1 MRWLAF
7 SGLYT
12 LLALLSFHTRDS
24 WSLSTTLWLPA
35 PLLFAALWLTAPRE
49 WPLWLATAGLLHVLV
64 GVWIGRPPALASL
77 FALFDVAIFPLCVA
91 VFRLNAQL
99 PALRFALNPI
109 IRELVYPLQ
118 LIFSIFCGSL
128 LLNLALLLSGYPIAP
143 LHFLSWVLAA
153 LTGILAI
160 LPLLRESK
168 TPARQQFNWR
178 EGLLLAA
185 NTMVLTAGYFFLPP
199 LWQGLNLL
207 LVQTTVVLLSVFALS
222 GRGVGILLLIQ
233 YLIVVLAT
241 QQREGIFYTLTP
253 DLIPAIWQAQ
263 WYLVF
268 SAILAN
274 CLSQYR
280 RWIQQQQAHTASTHA
295 IVTRLSHTGASIVFR
310 LSMPEEEIHWQG
322 CTQALFP
329 DEEKTLCTLT
339 LLDAHCDTPFLPH
352 FRDWYSQQS
361 GNSFTREVV
370 LQTLHGRQMRGMVMF
385 QRIGNTAHLMGGVSL
400 SLTASAAGSPAAR

>member
-1 MRWLAF
+1 M
-7 SGLYT
+7 
-12 LLALLSFHTRDS
+12 LSFHTRDS

-49 WPLWLATAGLLHVLV
+49 WPLWLATAGLLHVFA
-64 GVWIGRPPALASL
+64 GVWIGRPLTLACL

-99 PALRFALNPI
+99 PALRFARRPI
-109 IRELVYPLQ
+109 IGELIYPLQ

-143 LHFLSWVLAA
+143 LHFFSWVLAA

-168 TPARQQFNWR
+168 IPSHPRFNRR
-178 EGLLLAA
+178 EALLLAA
-185 NTMVLTAGYFFLPP
+185 NTLVLVTGYFYLPP

-222 GRGVGILLLIQ
+222 GRGVGALLLIQ

-268 SAILAN
+268 SAIFAN
-274 CLSQYR
+274 CLYQYR
-280 RWIQQQQAHTASTHA
+280 RWIQQQQALAASTSG
-295 IVTRLSHTGASIVFR
+295 IIIRLSQTGSCVVFR

-322 CTQALFP
+322 STEALFP
-329 DEEKTLCTLT
+329 DEEKTLSTLT
-339 LLDAHCDTPFLPH
+339 LLDAHCDTPFLPG
-352 FRDWYSQQS
+352 FRAWYSQQRES
-361 GNSFTREVV
+361 SFAREVV
-370 LQTLHGRQMRGMVMF
+370 LQTLHGRQMRGMVLF
-385 QRIGNTAHLMGGVSL
+385 HRIGNTAHLMGGVSL
-400 SLTASAAGSPAAR
+400 FLTASAAESPAAR

>member
-1 MRWLAF
+1 MF
-7 SGLYT
+7 
-12 LLALLSFHTRDS
+12 
-24 WSLSTTLWLPA
+24 
-35 PLLFAALWLTAPRE
+35 
-49 WPLWLATAGLLHVLV
+49 V
-64 GVWIGRPPALASL
+64 GVWIGRPLALASL

-99 PALRFALNPI
+99 PALRFARHPI
-109 IRELVYPLQ
+109 IRELIYPLQ
-118 LIFSIFCGSL
+118 LTFSIFCGSL

-143 LHFLSWVLAA
+143 LHFFSWVLAA

-168 TPARQQFNWR
+168 TPARQQFNR
-178 EGLLLAA
+178 RDGLLLAA
-185 NTMVLTAGYFFLPP
+185 NTLVLMTGYFFLPP

-207 LVQTTVVLLSVFALS
+207 LVQTTVVLLSVFTLS

-233 YLIVVLAT
+233 YLIVMLAT
-241 QQREGIFYTLTP
+241 QQREGMFYTLTP

-268 SAILAN
+268 SAIFAN

-280 RWIQQQQAHTASTHA
+280 HWIQLQQAHAASTNA
-295 IVTRLSHTGASIVFR
+295 IINRLSQTGASVVFR

-322 CTQALFP
+322 STQALFP
-329 DEEKTLCTLT
+329 DEEKTLSTLT
-339 LLDAHCDTPFLPH
+339 LLDAHCDTPFLPY
-352 FRDWYSQQS
+352 FRTWYSQQS
-361 GNSFTREVV
+361 GNSFTRDIV
-370 LQTLHGRQMRGMVMF
+370 LQTLHGGKMRGRVMF